1 MVSGAHGVNLP
12 VLCLKLQ
19 LPLLTLIYE
28 NRAGNFIGNDYH
40 HQTYGELARFHSA
53 QPAF

>member
-1 MVSGAHGVNLP
+1 
-12 VLCLKLQ
+12 LKLQ

-40 HQTYGELARFHSA
+40 HQT
-53 QPAF
+53 